1 MKIVKRIIGLT
12 LSVCLMLGV
21 CTVLTGCSG
30 GNGEGAIQINSDK
43 TQMYVFSYNGGVGNE
58 WLDATI
64 AAFEAKYANTSFEE
78 GKMGVQ
84 IIPDKQKMT
93 AVSMLDSFP
102 NSTYDVIFNENLRY
116 NEWAAKGNLLDIS
129 DLIKEVG
136 EDGKSIESKLSDNKA
151 AALTARDGKYYALPH
166 YEAFRG
172 VVYDIDLFEENNLY
186 FAADR
191 TYSDFILSS
200 TEQRAAGPDGV
211 AGTTDDGL
219 PATYEEFFKLCDH
232 MVELGITPFVW
243 SGEQNAY
250 SEFLLYALAETMAGE
265 EGAKLNYNYGVDSAN
280 PTTNIVTHFTNGQ
293 PVVEAMTIS
302 EENGYLLRQTEAK
315 YRALEFL
322 FTVFNR
328 SDYYY
333 KDSMGKLTMS
343 NKEAQ
348 QTYVFSSLENKPIAM
363 LIEGTWWEKEAADS
377 IELAV
382 SSFGDAAKDRNF
394 GWMAMP
400 GVYSGTVNSNNGK
413 TQVLNDCMNVYC
425 GINAK
430 SSGARLEIAKLFVK
444 FCYSDEGLNIF
455 TKHTGMLRGV
465 NYELTEDTTANLSNF
480 YKNLIALR
488 NESTIITPMSSSVLF
503 INNET
508 TLTAYENYW
517 NSDQYL
523 FPVVA
528 FRGGQ
533 KSAVDYFE
541 GMSITQEDWNTTYGR
556 YFGQN

>member
-1 MKIVKRIIGLT
+1 MKMTKRV
-12 LSVCLMLGV
+12 LSLVIMSALIFGMCAAFS
-21 CTVLTGCSG
+21 GCAKPADG
-30 GNGEGAIQINSDK
+30 TMEINTNK
-43 TQMYVFSYNGGVGNE
+43 TQMYVFSYNGGVGND

-84 IIPDKQKMT
+84 IIPDKQKIT
-93 AVSMLDSFP
+93 AVSMVDSFP

-116 NEWAAKGNLLDIS
+116 NEWAAKGNLLDLT
-129 DLIKEVG
+129 DLVKETG
-136 EDGKSIESKLSDNKA
+136 DDGKTIESKLSENKA
-151 AALTARDGKYYALPH
+151 EALTARDGKYYALPH
-166 YEAFRG
+166 YESFRG
-172 VVYDIDLFEENNLY
+172 VVYDVDLFDKNNLY

-191 TYSDFILSS
+191 TYNDFIL
-200 TEQRAAGPDGV
+200 TAGEQKSAGPDGV
-211 AGTTDDGL
+211 IGTTDDGL

-250 SEFLLYALAETMAGE
+250 SEFLLYALADTMAGE
-265 EGAKLNYNYGVDSAN
+265 EGAKLNYNFGVGAQDA
-280 PTTNIVTHFTNGQ
+280 TANIVTGFSGGQ
-293 PVVEAMTIS
+293 PVVEEMTIT
-302 EENGYLLRQTEAK
+302 EETGYLLRQSEER

-322 FTVFNR
+322 FNIFNK

-348 QTYVFSSLENKPIAM
+348 QTYIFSSLENKPIAM
-363 LIEGTWWEKEAADS
+363 LIEGSWWEKEAADS
-377 IELAV
+377 IELSV
-382 SSFGDAAKDRNF
+382 SSFGEAASNRNF
-394 GWMAMP
+394 GWMPLP
-400 GVYSGTVNSNNGK
+400 GVYSGTVTAGNGK
-413 TQVLNDCMNVYC
+413 TQVLSDCMNVYC

-430 SSGARLEIAKLFVK
+430 TTGARLEVAKAFVK

-465 NYELTEDTTANLSNF
+465 NYELTEDTMANLSSF
-480 YKNLIALR
+480 YKNLIELR
-488 NESTIITPMSSSVLF
+488 KESIVITPMSASVLF

-508 TLTAYENYW
+508 TITSYESYW
-517 NSDQYL
+517 NSNSYIY
-523 FPVVA
+523 PVAA

-533 KSAVDYFE
+533 KNAVDYFK
-541 GMSITQEDWNTTYGR
+541 GMAMSQEDWNANYGR
-556 YFGQN
+556 FFGQN